1 MKRTKLLRCIP
12 CTVPK
17 VKNSDSVIAASQLLE
32 VDGEQAVEISLFVK
46 GELKARY
53 FADKENHS
61 TWVNETWTT
70 CRLENVLRLCVGQ
83 PALKNAFYHSAP
95 DMKWAAQEDRDR
107 VYDFL
112 DTYSIDGYETTVN
125 ETKRDMTH
133 SRKQER
139 INEMM
144 TEVPCVPEE
153 AEKWVEDKLFPGN
166 ILFFK
171 KEENRTTFSC
181 TACGYTGWRKSGWK
195 NGEKTICPKCKAPVT
210 TNSRQ
215 KEKTAKAMVTILQ
228 QYGKKWVERQFQA
241 VCRWTAGKKDIELF
255 EKIRAIIPLGETW
268 GKVWYGTIQEADEFE
283 QEFWDKPHGKRFVPS
298 YLYPGNLP
306 EVLKAGGLEHCGMD
320 ILANAGMKFNVNI
333 YIISFHNHPYLEY
346 LANTLTAQRS
356 ASLKVEKVVDFY
368 RNILRNSPDH
378 SISIISI
385 GFFCNLSMAL
395 QAMPELFERK
405 VRCIWVMA
413 GCFEESSTYP
423 EYNIREKLNSALQFL
438 QNCRCPLIFVPY
450 EAGCNTMT
458 DLRGAEE
465 RIENPIA
472 MAYKIYTE
480 GSMLRP
486 SWDPITVDFAFSG
499 ENEYYALSS
508 EGQLVINDQ
517 GFTFFHPKTGGNVR
531 YLKYKRSD
539 EEIGHYIT
547 TELKAASKL

>member
-1 MKRTKLLRCIP
+1 MFEPISEKHDAGIILETDFCSDVDDVGALTLLCSREAAHN
-12 CTVPK
+12 VP
-17 VKNSDSVIAASQLLE
+17 IC
-32 VDGEQAVEISLFVK
+32 GISL
-46 GELKARY
+46 
-53 FADKENHS
+53 
-61 TWVNETWTT
+61 
-70 CRLENVLRLCVGQ
+70 
-83 PALKNAFYHSAP
+83 
-95 DMKWAAQEDRDR
+95 
-107 VYDFL
+107 
-112 DTYSIDGYETTVN
+112 
-125 ETKRDMTH
+125 
-133 SRKQER
+133 
-139 INEMM
+139 
-144 TEVPCVPEE
+144 
-153 AEKWVEDKLFPGN
+153 
-166 ILFFK
+166 
-171 KEENRTTFSC
+171 
-181 TACGYTGWRKSGWK
+181 
-195 NGEKTICPKCKAPVT
+195 
-210 TNSRQ
+210 
-215 KEKTAKAMVTILQ
+215 
-228 QYGKKWVERQFQA
+228 
-241 VCRWTAGKKDIELF
+241 
-255 EKIRAIIPLGETW
+255 
-268 GKVWYGTIQEADEFE
+268 
-283 QEFWDKPHGKRFVPS
+283 
-298 YLYPGNLP
+298 
-306 EVLKAGGLEHCGMD
+306 
-320 ILANAGMKFNVNI
+320 NVNR
-333 YIISFHNHPYLEY
+333 SFIVPAVDALLSFLNHKQLPITVCQEEEIRWSPYLEY

-438 QNCRCPLIFVPY
+438 QNCRCPLILVPY